1 MAKRYRTHRKLVH
14 FTVVCENEQFP
25 MSLIV
30 REKKATLGSGDLMEM
45 QNRMVE
51 SVVKNEENVNKDDVI
66 VRILSLCSL

>member
-1 MAKRYRTHRKLVH
+1 MTKRYRIHRKLVY

-30 REKKATLGSGDLMEM
+30 RAKKATLGSDDLIEM
-45 QNRMVE
+45 QDRMIK
-51 SVVKNEENVNKDDVI
+51 SVVKNEDINKGDVI